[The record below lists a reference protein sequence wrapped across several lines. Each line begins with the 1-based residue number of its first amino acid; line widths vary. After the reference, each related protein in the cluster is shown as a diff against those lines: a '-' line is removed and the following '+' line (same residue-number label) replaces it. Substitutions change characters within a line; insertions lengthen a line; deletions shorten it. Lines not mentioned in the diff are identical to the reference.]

1 MTVEVARPDV
11 ADLTFQM
18 YERSVHPELF
28 QVTAELRIER
38 ENYTAEFRL
47 WEAGHVI
54 SFRHGRECLTE
65 VIATRQQ
72 MLPLH
77 RRRVERRIQGCQHE
91 SQRFEDVRYDAS
103 FQLERLESNVYER
116 CHDELAHDLRTAD
129 LACAF
134 ATNPRFG
141 PLPMSLMRI
150 DATQDSLLV
159 HAFHT
164 FPDSLAV
171 VKTQSLYELDH
182 V

>member
-1 MTVEVARPDV
+1 MTVGIARPDV
-11 ADLTFQM
+11 SELTFQM
-18 YERSVHPELF
+18 YDRSVHPELF
-28 QVTAELRIER
+28 QVSAERRIER

-47 WEAGHVI
+47 WDAGHVI
-54 SFRHGRECLTE
+54 IVRHRSECLTE

-77 RRRVERRIQGCQHE
+77 RRRVERRLQGCQHE
-91 SQRFEDVRYDAS
+91 SQTFEAARYDAS

-116 CHDELAHDLRTAD
+116 YHDELTLDIRTAD

-134 ATNPRFG
+134 AANPRFG
-141 PLPMSLMRI
+141 SVPISLMRI
-150 DATQDSLLV
+150 DAAQDSLLI

-171 VKTQSLYELDH
+171 VKTQSLYEFE